1 MSNTKK
7 PSAPTPRNPVARA
20 AQTVAKGSGRHA
32 NKKRASQIGQTKH
45 KGKMM
50 DSVSA
55 LDSRLITETLLI
67 MEEFDIFEDDGVA
80 ASPRLQRAHEKE
92 RQRRGLPDPDYY
104 LKLKRQKEAEIAA
117 MKAQDEADKKVSEVS
132 EWGDSEELLSDVM
145 TALEREV
152 EWPLTEI
159 MDTAEVQELLQP
171 LRDAINS
178 KIKSL
183 DQGASKNELED
194 IDEEFEKLI
203 DENWRKKLAAAGMAG
218 MMGIGGAAGAADKAP
233 DPATDKYNFTDTSLE
248 FPDPARKKLMPRTP
262 VKDLNPV
269 DRYELD
275 RKMGRFSG
283 SYGEWLKA
291 NQNNSGR

>member
-1 MSNTKK
+1 M
-7 PSAPTPRNPVARA
+7 
-20 AQTVAKGSGRHA
+20 
-32 NKKRASQIGQTKH
+32 GQTKH

-50 DSVSA
+50 DGVSA

-80 ASPRLQRAHEKE
+80 ASPRLQRAHDEE
-92 RQRRGLPDPDYY
+92 RKRRGLPDPEYY

-117 MKAQDEADKKVSEVS
+117 MKAQDEKKDES
-132 EWGDSEELLSDVM
+132 
-145 TALEREV
+145 
-152 EWPLTEI
+152 
-159 MDTAEVQELLQP
+159 
-171 LRDAINS
+171 
-178 KIKSL
+178 
-183 DQGASKNELED
+183 
-194 IDEEFEKLI
+194 IDE
-203 DENWRKKLAAAGMAG
+203 DWRKKLAAAGMAG
-218 MMGIGGAAGAADKAP
+218 MMGIGGAAGAADRGSE
-233 DPATDKYNFTDTSLE
+233 PAADKYNFTDTSLE